1 MYKKGRGGVGEE
13 RCETTE
19 VLSKHE
25 LRLGTNLNPNK
36 KEEVE

>member
-13 RCETTE
+13 KCETTE

-25 LRLGTNLNPNK
+25 LRLGTNLHPK
-36 KEEVE
+36 QERGS